1 MFTIERTDIKP
12 AFGKT
17 LKEVLCEYNT
27 TNVLGFNHRYGTHQF
42 LNLNPYA
49 IKILEQNPEYI
60 YPDILC
66 RNVSQD
72 SFNLLQTLNIDI
84 SHYISA
90 LSRFYSKTLDAYLH
104 AGQIHDYLCKIGML
118 SVNLR
123 CLSTNPR
130 AIPFLER
137 HMDLI
142 EWDGLS
148 SNHEAID
155 ILERFQEKINYEYLT
170 LNQNPRAM
178 SILREHKDKIKW
190 DWLSSNSCDEAIDIL
205 IENPQNINYM
215 SLACNKNP
223 RAIEILMNNV
233 KKISWELLSGNH
245 CTKAVQLL
253 KEHSNK
259 IDWNTLCCEAK
270 TKEQFDL
277 IRSNL
282 GKVRWEFLCFN
293 PSELAVKLL
302 EEHPEKI
309 VWGYSLRYQNVFETI
324 TTYDYAGIRGAR
336 HDLHQ
341 EFHAWAGHPS
351 MITKK
356 WKDWG
361 FDTYGLDEAEEAEAE
376 A

>member
-1 MFTIERTDIKP
+1 
-12 AFGKT
+12 
-17 LKEVLCEYNT
+17 
-27 TNVLGFNHRYGTHQF
+27 
-42 LNLNPYA
+42 
-49 IKILEQNPEYI
+49 
-60 YPDILC
+60 
-66 RNVSQD
+66 
-72 SFNLLQTLNIDI
+72 
-84 SHYISA
+84 
-90 LSRFYSKTLDAYLH
+90 
-104 AGQIHDYLCKIGML
+104 
-118 SVNLR
+118 
-123 CLSTNPR
+123 
-130 AIPFLER
+130 
-137 HMDLI
+137 
-142 EWDGLS
+142 
-148 SNHEAID
+148 
-155 ILERFQEKINYEYLT
+155 
-170 LNQNPRAM
+170 
-178 SILREHKDKIKW
+178 
-190 DWLSSNSCDEAIDIL
+190 
-205 IENPQNINYM
+205 M